1 MGKLLF
7 GTGGS
12 PWSSATRSTADGIK
26 RIAEL
31 GLGCM
36 EVEFVEG
43 VRIKELIAR
52 QINNIAANRNIKL
65 SVHAPYFINLN
76 SPEPDK
82 VKASQERIMQAARAA
97 TLCGATEVVFHPAF
111 YMHEKPEEVY
121 LKVKERL
128 SEVLEQVNRENL
140 PVTLRPELM
149 GKNTQFGTLEEI
161 LELAIELKGVAPC
174 LDLAHWHAR
183 TGKYNTYYEF
193 ISILTQ
199 VKKRLGEAA
208 LDRLHIHIAGI
219 DYAPFGEKKH
229 LDIKDSDLNYEEML
243 RAFRDMDAGGLVIC
257 ESPNLEEDALMLQR
271 TYTNLMRKI

>member
-12 PWSSATRSTADGIK
+12 PWSSATRSTVDGIK

-43 VRIKELIAR
+43 VRIKDIVAR
-52 QINNIAANRNIKL
+52 QIAVVAANRDIKL

-82 VKASQERIMQAARAA
+82 LKASQDRIMQAARAA
-97 TLCGATEVVFHPAF
+97 TLCGATEVVFHAAF
-111 YMHEKPEEVY
+111 YMKEKPEDVY
-121 LKVKERL
+121 LKVKNHL
-128 SEVLEQVNRENL
+128 SEVLEQISKENL

-161 LELAIELKGVAPC
+161 FALSTELKGVSPC

-193 ISILTQ
+193 ISILTL
-199 VKKRLGEAA
+199 VKKRLGDEA
-208 LDRLHIHIAGI
+208 LERLHIHIAGI
-219 DYAPFGEKKH
+219 DYAAYGEKKH

-243 RAFRDMDAGGLVIC
+243 RAFRDMNAGGLVIC
-257 ESPNLEEDALMLQR
+257 ESPNLEEDALLLQR